1 LPLPELNRF
10 AFNFFQKKKGPGIA
24 KKMRE
29 LEKNWDELLLLRFDA
44 APNGCQKRP
53 KATRIK

>member
-1 LPLPELNRF
+1 LDFSFLHS
-10 AFNFFQKKKGPGIA
+10 FQKKNAAEIA
-24 KKMRE
+24 KEVRE

-44 APNGCQKRP
+44 APNGCQKPP